1 MTSGLQT
8 NKGGP
13 TIDPQVDQH
22 QGSSGSRSGRF
33 KFSLGHSPAMAEK
46 QRMLLNS
53 RRVTRSQLW
62 AVAEKLGL
70 PTSATGEDLAQIVS
84 GKLTEEGRDP
94 KNVQIVLSD
103 DQLQLEDM
111 DGVFLTVTLEEEAE
125 EH

>member
-1 MTSGLQT
+1 
-8 NKGGP
+8 
-13 TIDPQVDQH
+13 
-22 QGSSGSRSGRF
+22 
-33 KFSLGHSPAMAEK
+33 MAEK